1 VSNTRGRKVAIAIL
15 AVVGGLLALNLL
27 ARGLDQSV
35 GGNQP
40 GGASG
45 SSYATGSDGVNAY
58 ASLLTRFGHP
68 IARVRGSLA
77 DARLDPAATV
87 MVVDPQSL
95 THDEAAALASFAG
108 AGGRL
113 VIGGPQPFYLRQFA
127 TNPPRWSSDGA
138 AQYDRVDPVFTGVH
152 LVATAAAGSFTNAG
166 SGRALVQSGAQ
177 VLLTQDRV
185 GSGEIFFL
193 ADVSALENAYLG
205 TDADN
210 AAFALAL
217 AGASGRTVVFAEGV
231 HGFGTTRGLR
241 AIPTR
246 WKIALGGFALA
257 ALCFVASRAWR
268 MGPPDRESRKL
279 APARAE
285 YVRALSLSLE
295 RTRDA
300 PGALTPLRQWA
311 RARVAARTA
320 LAPDAP
326 DEMLDRAA
334 RALGC
339 TDSERA
345 ALHAPLANDDDVLA
359 LGHLVARVTDD
370 GRFV

>member
-1 VSNTRGRKVAIAIL
+1 VNDTRVRTVAIAIL
-15 AVVGGLLALNLL
+15 TVVGGLLALNLL
-27 ARGLDQSV
+27 ARGLDESV
-35 GGNQP
+35 GGNEP
-40 GGASG
+40 GGAPG
-45 SSYATGSDGVNAY
+45 SSYATGSDGTNAY

-77 DARLDPAATV
+77 DGPLDPADTV
-87 MVVDPQSL
+87 MVFDPQSL
-95 THDEAAALASFAG
+95 TNDEAAALASFAR

-113 VIGGPQPFYLRQFA
+113 VIGGPQPFYLRQFNA
-127 TNPPRWSSDGA
+127 DPPRWSSDGA
-138 AQYDRVDPVFTGVH
+138 AQYNRVDSSLSGVH

-177 VLLTQDRV
+177 LLLTQDRV
-185 GSGEIFFL
+185 GAGKIFFL
-193 ADVSALENAYLG
+193 ADVSALENAYLAS
-205 TDADN
+205 DADN

-217 AGASGRTVVFAEGV
+217 AGANGRTVVFAEGV

-246 WKIALGGFALA
+246 WKIALAGLALA
-257 ALCFVASRAWR
+257 ALCVVASRAWR
-268 MGPPDRESRKL
+268 MGPPDRGSREL

-311 RARVAARTA
+311 RERVAARSA
-320 LAPDAP
+320 LAPDAS

-334 RALGC
+334 LALGC

-345 ALHAPLANDDDVLA
+345 VLHAPFANDDDVLA

-370 GRFV
+370 GRYV